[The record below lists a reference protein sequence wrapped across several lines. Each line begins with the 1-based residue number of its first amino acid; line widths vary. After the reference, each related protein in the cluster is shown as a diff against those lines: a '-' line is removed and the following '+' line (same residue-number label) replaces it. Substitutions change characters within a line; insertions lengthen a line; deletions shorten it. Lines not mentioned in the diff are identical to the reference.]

1 VRDIRDIKAAVVGTG
16 FIGVVHVEA
25 LRRLGIEV
33 TGIVGSTPERASEK
47 AKAAGLPAPYP
58 SFEAMLADPAVEVV
72 HLTTPNRL
80 HFDQARAALAAGKHV
95 VCEKP
100 LGMDSTETAELLRL
114 AEQSGLV
121 HAVNFNIR
129 FYAQCQDARRRVNA
143 GEIGD
148 VRLIT
153 GGYLQDWLLLD
164 TDWNWRLDPAE
175 GGSLRAVGDI
185 GSHWLDLVQFI
196 TGRRVE
202 AVMADLTT
210 FIGIRKQP
218 TGPVETFSSGG
229 AGETVDTVMETEDA
243 AGILLRLSGGARA
256 VLTVSQVSAGRKN
269 RLSWEIDGSEA
280 ALAWH
285 SEAPEELWI
294 GHRERPNELL
304 LREAG
309 DYPPGH
315 AEGFPDTFKHLY
327 RAVYRAVAAGG
338 PPADPDYPT
347 FADGHDEALIADAI
361 ARSHAEQRWV
371 SVAPVPQEV

>member
-1 VRDIRDIKAAVVGTG
+1 
-16 FIGVVHVEA
+16 
-25 LRRLGIEV
+25 
-33 TGIVGSTPERASEK
+33 
-47 AKAAGLPAPYP
+47 
-58 SFEAMLADPAVEVV
+58 V
-72 HLTTPNRL
+72 HLTTPNHL
-80 HFDQARAALAAGKHV
+80 HYEQARAALAAGKHV

-100 LGMDSTETAELLRL
+100 LAMSSAETAELLRL

-121 HAVNFNIR
+121 HAVNFNVR
-129 FYAQCQDARRRVNA
+129 FYAQCQEARARVHA
-143 GEIGD
+143 GEVGD

-210 FIGIRKQP
+210 FIPIRHRP
-218 TGPVETFSSGG
+218 TGPVETFSG
-229 AGETVDTVMETEDA
+229 ASVGETVEAAMETEDA
-243 AGILLRLSGGARA
+243 AGILLRLTGGARA
-256 VLTVSQVSAGRKN
+256 VVTVSQVSAGRKN
-269 RLSWEIDGSEA
+269 KLSWEIDGSER
-280 ALAWH
+280 ALAWS

-294 GHRERPNELL
+294 GHRGRPNELL
-304 LREAG
+304 WRERG

-315 AEGFPDTFKHLY
+315 AEGFPDTFKALY
-327 RAVYRAVAAGG
+327 RAVYGAVAAGG
-338 PPADPDYPT
+338 PAAEPDYPT

-371 SVAPVPQEV
+371 AVDPVPQEV